1 MTHCLCKAQPRPTDR
16 STANISAFQRTPLSP
31 HSSTGVRYT
40 KESSLLN
47 KPRASRT
54 SPAQSELLLCS
65 RRERRG
71 NPAHT
76 LLCFRTCIET
86 PYRAYAVRCTS
97 IQGPIDCGQSPC
109 PRVPGQPY
117 DGFRGCYY
125 AASRIQTSANH
136 PYPQLGEKGVGKV
149 RPGPLRSWLHE
160 ALAVALGARD
170 ALPLRSPRHDSSS
183 QSSSSP

>member
-1 MTHCLCKAQPRPTDR
+1 MTRTFENPAA
-16 STANISAFQRTPLSP
+16 ANFGEHAFHGELTLSP
-31 HSSTGVRYT
+31 TPSAP
-40 KESSLLN
+40 L
-47 KPRASRT
+47 
-54 SPAQSELLLCS
+54 AQHRLTQ
-65 RRERRG
+65 RE
-71 NPAHT
+71 NAAQVV
-76 LLCFRTCIET
+76 LCFRTCMET

-170 ALPLRSPRHDSSS
+170 ALPLRSPRRDSSS